1 MLLVSKIKV
10 LRIINRF
17 SLGGPSFHVILLTK
31 YLNSTY
37 ETALVGGVPEP
48 GEADSYY
55 LLEKYDLEA
64 TILPELR
71 RDLNFLSDIRAYFKL
86 KKIIEDYKPDIVHTH
101 ASKAGALGRLAAH
114 HCGVK
119 IIIHTYH
126 GHVFHSYFGKIKT
139 TFYKIVERYLAK
151 ITTGIIAISETQ
163 KYELSE
169 IFKIAPKDKIEVIP
183 LGLDLSAFVE
193 KSNESRLKARKKLSL
208 SSDEVAIGIIGRL
221 APIKDHHFFL
231 DAIEL
236 VLSKT
241 KIKIRVFI
249 VGDGTE
255 KFSIQERVNE
265 INSKYP
271 GKIKMTSWIREMVPI
286 YHALDLVCLSSKNE
300 GTPVSLIEAQAAGLP
315 VLSNDVGGVRDIV
328 KNGKSG
334 YIVPKNNLQAYTEKL
349 LELIESPEL
358 RTQMG
363 GCQKD
368 EILKRYQYQRLVD
381 DMRQYYNKLIAQ
393 S

>member
-71 RDLNFLSDIRAYFKL
+71 RDVNFLSDIRAYFKL

>member
-1 MLLVSKIKV
+1 VSKIKV

-71 RDLNFLSDIRAYFKL
+71 RDVNFLSDIRAYFKL

>member
-1 MLLVSKIKV
+1 MPVSKIKV

-31 YLNSTY
+31 HLNSTY
-37 ETALVGGVPEP
+37 ETNLIGGVPEP

-71 RDLNFLSDIRAYFKL
+71 RDLSFLSDIRAYYKI

-114 HCGVK
+114 RCGVK
-119 IIIHTYH
+119 TIIHTYH

-139 TFYKIVERYLAK
+139 TFYKLVERYLAK
-151 ITTGIIAISETQ
+151 KTTGIIAISESQ
-163 KYELSE
+163 KYELAD
-169 IFKIAPKDKIEVIP
+169 IFKIASRDKIDVIP
-183 LGLDLSAFVE
+183 LGLDLSAFAE
-193 KSNESRLKARKKLSL
+193 KSDESRLKARTKLAL
-208 SSDEVAIGIIGRL
+208 ASDEVAIGIIGRL

-231 DAIEL
+231 DAVEL

-241 KIKIRVFI
+241 KMKIRVFI

-265 INSKYP
+265 INDKYP
-271 GKIKMTSWIREMVPI
+271 GAIKMTSWIRDMAPI

-328 KNGKSG
+328 KNGHSG
-334 YIVPKNNLQAYTEKL
+334 YIVPKNNLQAYSEKL
-349 LELIESPEL
+349 LELIKSSEL

-363 GCQKD
+363 GYHKE

-381 DMRQYYNKLIAQ
+381 DIRQYYNKFAKK

>member
-183 LGLDLSAFVE
+183 LGLDLSAFGE

-300 GTPVSLIEAQAAGLP
+300 GTPVSLIEAQASGLP

>member
-1 MLLVSKIKV
+1 VSKIKV